1 MGTGMDMD
9 ELREVAKNR
18 IAWRMLNM
26 TVAKTVNYIVLS
38 HELHIIKLAI
48 GRVELRARF
57 MLGIRPRAQ
66 YYSLLGG

>member
-26 TVAKTVNYIVLS
+26 TVPKTVNYIVLS
-38 HELHIIKLAI
+38 HELHN
-48 GRVELRARF
+48 
-57 MLGIRPRAQ
+57 
-66 YYSLLGG
+66 